1 MPEMTA
7 AVTLI
12 ALGSL
17 LLGAI
22 VGWLICARR
31 AEHKRLALKAEWN
44 EQLIA
49 QQKAEKRINNERK
62 NLAAEL
68 AAVRTKLNEVTRTTD
83 TVTDLAS
90 ATGVDE
96 LPSIDSANHAPHES
110 SAGIG
115 EAADAGE
122 IARLRAALE
131 ESYERR
137 DGLRANLT
145 ALIERSRKLTHSMTE
160 KDDKIFALSRELE
173 SWQQRLPPLVERYR
187 ESEHNNTI
195 ILEQLE
201 AERTLNT
208 ELSNTMRTR
217 IMPLREMSAANSDD
231 APSSPGSNGNGHN
244 TDPNDLKRIRGVG
257 PVLEKTL
264 NKLGI
269 YSLSQ
274 VANFT
279 DEDIERISAEL
290 PQFPGRIRRDGWIE
304 QARDLLQ

>member
-22 VGWLICARR
+22 VGWLVCARR

-68 AAVRTKLNEVTRTTD
+68 AAVRTKLNEFTRTTD
-83 TVTDLAS
+83 TVTDLPPTGS
-90 ATGVDE
+90 ADDDVNDE
-96 LPSIDSANHAPHES
+96 APPT
-110 SAGIG
+110 APAVIG
-115 EAADAGE
+115 DAADAGE
-122 IARLRAALE
+122 IERLRAALE

-137 DGLRANLT
+137 DGLRENLN
-145 ALIERSRKLTHSMTE
+145 ALIERSRKLSHSMAE

-201 AERTLNT
+201 AERQEARN
-208 ELSNTMRTR
+208 EEEMGRRTT
-217 IMPLREMSAANSDD
+217 SDQ
-231 APSSPGSNGNGHN
+231 G
-244 TDPNDLKRIRGVG
+244 TR
-257 PVLEKTL
+257 
-264 NKLGI
+264 
-269 YSLSQ
+269 SLQ
-274 VANFT
+274 
-279 DEDIERISAEL
+279 
-290 PQFPGRIRRDGWIE
+290 
-304 QARDLLQ
+304 